1 MTAPQDLIIE
11 HLKRIQDPLGRL
23 ETGQTEILSEIRQ
36 QKVHQA
42 AFLQGEATQDG
53 RIAELA
59 ARLARIEKRL
69 DLQDEI

>member
-11 HLKRIQDPLGRL
+11 HLKRIQDRLGRL

-59 ARLARIEKRL
+59 ARLARIEQRL
-69 DLQDEI
+69 DLRDEI